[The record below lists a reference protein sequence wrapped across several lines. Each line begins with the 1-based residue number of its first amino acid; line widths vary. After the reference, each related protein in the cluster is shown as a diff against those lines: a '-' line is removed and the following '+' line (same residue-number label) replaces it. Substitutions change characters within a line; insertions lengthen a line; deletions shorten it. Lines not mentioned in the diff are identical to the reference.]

1 LIGAE
6 LVIALL
12 AIVFGWIEGAQQT
25 RVLDKLNRS
34 SAETAATAVRQAQ
47 EASLETQKHTLEN
60 ITAMNDALQQ
70 QTDWNFADVLQ
81 MVGGTGDGLFTLVYR
96 GRLNL
101 FMWGNKFDG
110 ERAVMQEAPT
120 TLNLGAQYNF
130 DISRVQK
137 KLFQTMKDGSKARI
151 PFELYLRAENGTKYV
166 ARSTLILTRQKD
178 NGMLWCETI
187 ALTRKQW

>member
-1 LIGAE
+1 VSYLGE
-6 LVIALL
+6 NK
-12 AIVFGWIEGAQQT
+12 QMD
-25 RVLDKLNRS
+25 VLDKLNKS
-34 SAETAATAVRQAQ
+34 SAETAATLTAVRKAQ

-81 MVGGTGDGLFTLVYR
+81 MLGGTGDGLFTLVYR

-110 ERAVMQEAPT
+110 ERAVIQQTPT

-130 DISRVQK
+130 DISRIQK
-137 KLFQTMKDGSKARI
+137 KLFQTMRDGSQARI
-151 PFELYLRAENGTKYV
+151 PFELYLKAENGTKYV
-166 ARSTLILTRQKD
+166 AKSTLILTRQKD
-178 NGMLWCETI
+178 NGMLSCETI